1 MPSPASPVH
10 PIRPRRLCAALL
22 ALAAAW
28 PATAQTAP
36 PAAPADPAPQVEP
49 VTEAQ
54 VRELKADGL
63 IARQAEIGEGLL
75 LMDRQLRQAQMAQQL
90 VSLFGPETLIEVA
103 PGQFRDFSATP
114 LGMREQ
120 IARLQLELQLLELSG
135 EVQRARQDNRGSAG
149 FLAGLVARPL
159 PPATA
164 PAPAPTPAETAG
176 TEPETAPAPAAEPA
190 PQPLAVST
198 QALPLEVRQL
208 HGSAGRYSALLRI
221 DGEDLLVSEG
231 DRLENGIAVLSIDA
245 RQVVVDLPGSGLRSL
260 ATPDRGW

>member
-1 MPSPASPVH
+1 M
-10 PIRPRRLCAALL
+10 L

-28 PATAQTAP
+28 PAAAQTAP

-103 PGQFRDFSATP
+103 PGEFRDFSATP

-135 EVQRARQDNRGSAG
+135 EVQRARQDNRGSGG
-149 FLAGLVARPL
+149 FLSGIITRPL
-159 PPATA
+159 PP
-164 PAPAPTPAETAG
+164 G
-176 TEPETAPAPAAEPA
+176 IAPAPAAAETDAGTGLTPAPEPA

-198 QALPLEVRQL
+198 EDFPLEVRQL